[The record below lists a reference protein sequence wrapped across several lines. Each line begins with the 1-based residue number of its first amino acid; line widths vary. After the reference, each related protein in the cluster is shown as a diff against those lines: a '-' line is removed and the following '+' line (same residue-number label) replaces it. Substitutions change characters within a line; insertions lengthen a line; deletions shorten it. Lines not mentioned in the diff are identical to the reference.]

1 MRPMLGLLING
12 LYVEQIVISDG
23 AEKVVSAHSMYSK
36 YLRQEQFLCSF
47 NYHLCRLVCILFLQG
62 NANLHKYMYCM
73 SGIVVELTSYMQ
85 LVPTEIR
92 NLTI

>member
-36 YLRQEQFLCSF
+36 YLRQEQFFVFFQLPF
-47 NYHLCRLVCILFLQG
+47 MQIGMHLISSRKRKF
-62 NANLHKYMYCM
+62 A
-73 SGIVVELTSYMQ
+73 
-85 LVPTEIR
+85 
-92 NLTI
+92 